1 MGCQSQDATDAK
13 PGNGQGAGFEVPPCP
28 DAAARPGISGSPLS
42 WPRSSS
48 EQWRRWQT
56 SVYHTLL
63 SVGGRILDQFK
74 CFSLF
79 QRQPSWKCYI
89 LRSWWSLKDYFNPSL
104 GHVGETLTVKISSRH
119 AVSELREQW
128 CGCGVLPALKWQR
141 WTLNVRLSLSGWLEG
156 GGVRMTTVDF

>member
-13 PGNGQGAGFEVPPCP
+13 PGNRQGAGFEVQPCP

-104 GHVGETLTVKISSRH
+104 GHVGETLTVKSAPATQFWSCVNSDVG
-119 AVSELREQW
+119 AECSQPWSDSAELW
-128 CGCGVLPALKWQR
+128 MWG
-141 WTLNVRLSLSGWLEG
+141 
-156 GGVRMTTVDF
+156 